1 MFPIMP
7 AGSEF
12 WNLDEIKSIRDKI
25 VELVPTK
32 SDSLVTFLYTY
43 YVSFSNY
50 KFCFVKYLVL
60 T

>member
-32 SDSLVTFLYTY
+32 SDSLVTFLYAY
-43 YVSFSNY
+43 YISFSNY
-50 KFCFVKYLVL
+50 KFCFAKYLVL

>member
-1 MFPIMP
+1 MV

-12 WNLDEIKSIRDKI
+12 WNLDEIKSTRDKI

-32 SDSLVTFLYTY
+32 SDSLVTFLYAY
-43 YVSFSNY
+43 YISFSNY
-50 KFCFVKYLVL
+50 KFCFAKYLVL